1 MPELSKQAIENLEK
15 IVDHYGLEN
24 LIRALSFICSEK
36 STHIAE
42 NWQNVKTAK
51 VWMGYSVAI
60 DGALRRIE
68 DADAEA
74 K

>member
-1 MPELSKQAIENLEK
+1 MPELSKQAIENLER

-24 LIRALSFICSEK
+24 LIRALAFICSEK
-36 STHIAE
+36 STHVAE
-42 NWQNVKTAK
+42 NWQDVKTAK

-60 DGALRRIE
+60 DGALSKIE
-68 DADAEA
+68 DADAEV